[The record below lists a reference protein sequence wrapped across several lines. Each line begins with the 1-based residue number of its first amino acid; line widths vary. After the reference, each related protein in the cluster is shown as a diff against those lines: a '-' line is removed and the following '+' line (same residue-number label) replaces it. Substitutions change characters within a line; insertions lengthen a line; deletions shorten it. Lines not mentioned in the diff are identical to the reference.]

1 MLFKISFK
9 FLTYNLKKFLMLA
22 LIITLGTAI
31 FYFIFQAAKG
41 LERKAFEY
49 ASLGEAH
56 ITVTLPQ
63 NELNH
68 DLLTNI
74 EDELYQINEI
84 VHLYYSMR
92 FYGLSS
98 KGTNFLIKGI
108 DFDDQDSH
116 YYEIINNIP
125 FGNNPTNKEEII
137 IGGALAR
144 VIRKNPEDIYHI
156 RHNEDLGRIINLQ
169 VLNNEKSTPFK
180 VVKIFTSDVVNLRD
194 RTIFMN
200 YEDAKA
206 YTNFDYPTT
215 LEIKLTDPLK
225 SELVK
230 SNVEE
235 VLNKYLTFYDI
246 AEWSFEN
253 EQVVNIIYVEKIAVI
268 ITQIITGLAISLGIM
283 NVLSF
288 NVREK
293 IRQVGILKAMGINK
307 LESNLIFIIQII
319 FVSLLSIVLGLLF
332 GYSLTSLFQ
341 IFAKASSGDVFIKM
355 DTYFFNTYT
364 YLVFGAMLTFNL
376 LGSIQ
381 PIRNVN
387 KLEIVEIIKSS

>member
-9 FLTYNLKKFLMLA
+9 FLTYNLKKFLMLS
-22 LIITLGTAI
+22 LIITFGTAI

-63 NELNH
+63 NELNNE
-68 DLLTNI
+68 LLSNL

-98 KGTNFLIKGI
+98 KGKNFLIKGI

-116 YYEIINNIP
+116 YYQIINNIT
-125 FGNNPTNKEEII
+125 FGSNPTNKEEIVV
-137 IGGALAR
+137 GGTLAINFR
-144 VIRKNPEDIYHI
+144 DRGDDKTYL
-156 RHNEDLGRIINLQ
+156 RHNEDLGKTINLYL
-169 VLNNEKSTPFK
+169 LNEDSITSLQ
-180 VVKIFTSDVVNLRD
+180 VVKIFTSDVIGLKD
-194 RTIFMN
+194 TTIFMD
-200 YEDAKA
+200 YQAAKY
-206 YTNFDYPTT
+206 YTNLNYPTT
-215 LEIKLTDPLK
+215 LEIKLTNPLNSDK
-225 SELVK
+225 VVNKIDEIL
-230 SNVEE
+230 SNH
-235 VLNKYLTFYDI
+235 LINYNILQ
-246 AEWSFEN
+246 WSFEN
-253 EQVVNIIYVEKIAVI
+253 EQIINIIYVEKIAVI

-288 NVREK
+288 NIREK
-293 IRQVGILKAMGINK
+293 IRQIGILKAMGINK
-307 LESNLIFIIQII
+307 LESNLIFIIQIAL
-319 FVSLLSIVLGLLF
+319 VSIISIILGLLF
-332 GYSLTSLFQ
+332 GYGLTILFQ
-341 IFAKASSGDVFIKM
+341 SFAKASSGDVFIKM
-355 DTYFFNTYT
+355 DTYFFNNYT
-364 YLVFGAMLTFNL
+364 YIVFGAMLLFNL